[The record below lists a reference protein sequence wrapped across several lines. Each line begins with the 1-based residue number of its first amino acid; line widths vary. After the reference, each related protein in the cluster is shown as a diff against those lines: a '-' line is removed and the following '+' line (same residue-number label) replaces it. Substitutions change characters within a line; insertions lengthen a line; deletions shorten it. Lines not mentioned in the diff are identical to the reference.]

1 MDNKAL
7 KLIKD
12 YDKPSITMALMLI
25 MELGKTEIINK
36 DSKELFDSLKKSTSN
51 FLSDNYRENIAIY
64 YFSEVFDLGNPQNL
78 TLSKIAEIFAD
89 LNSNQF
95 RDIMN
100 YTMINETNKKH
111 VKERVK

>member
-36 DSKELFDSLKKSTSN
+36 KK
-51 FLSDNYRENIAIY
+51 Y
-64 YFSEVFDLGNPQNL
+64 
-78 TLSKIAEIFAD
+78 
-89 LNSNQF
+89 
-95 RDIMN
+95 
-100 YTMINETNKKH
+100 
-111 VKERVK
+111 

>member
-1 MDNKAL
+1 M
-7 KLIKD
+7 
-12 YDKPSITMALMLI
+12 
-25 MELGKTEIINK
+25 
-36 DSKELFDSLKKSTSN
+36 DSLKKSTSN
-51 FLSDNYRENIAIY
+51 FLSDNYRENIIDVAK
-64 YFSEVFDLGNPQNL
+64 
-78 TLSKIAEIFAD
+78 KIAN

>member
-51 FLSDNYRENIAIY
+51 FLSDNYRENIIDVAK
-64 YFSEVFDLGNPQNL
+64 
-78 TLSKIAEIFAD
+78 KIAN

-111 VKERVK
+111 VKGRVK

>member
-51 FLSDNYRENIAIY
+51 FLSDNYRENIIDVAK
-64 YFSEVFDLGNPQNL
+64 
-78 TLSKIAEIFAD
+78 KIAN

>member
-51 FLSDNYRENIAIY
+51 FLSDNYRENIIDVAK
-64 YFSEVFDLGNPQNL
+64 
-78 TLSKIAEIFAD
+78 KIAN

-111 VKERVK
+111 FKERVK

>member
-51 FLSDNYRENIAIY
+51 FLSDNYRENIIDVAK
-64 YFSEVFDLGNPQNL
+64 
-78 TLSKIAEIFAD
+78 KIAN
-89 LNSNQF
+89 LNSNQV

>member
-36 DSKELFDSLKKSTSN
+36 DSKELFDSLKKVLVIFFQITI
-51 FLSDNYRENIAIY
+51 E
-64 YFSEVFDLGNPQNL
+64 
-78 TLSKIAEIFAD
+78 KI
-89 LNSNQF
+89 L
-95 RDIMN
+95 
-100 YTMINETNKKH
+100 
-111 VKERVK
+111 

>member
-51 FLSDNYRENIAIY
+51 FLSDNYRENIIDVAK
-64 YFSEVFDLGNPQNL
+64 
-78 TLSKIAEIFAD
+78 KIAN

-100 YTMINETNKKH
+100 YTMSNETNKKH

>member
-25 MELGKTEIINK
+25 MELGKTEIINQ

-51 FLSDNYRENIAIY
+51 FLSDNYRENIIDVAK
-64 YFSEVFDLGNPQNL
+64 
-78 TLSKIAEIFAD
+78 KIAN

>member
-1 MDNKAL
+1 
-7 KLIKD
+7 
-12 YDKPSITMALMLI
+12 MALLFVQWQLTYKSSSS
-25 MELGKTEIINK
+25 EHNPYLV
-36 DSKELFDSLKKSTSN
+36 FDSLKKSTSN
-51 FLSDNYRENIAIY
+51 FLSDNSRENIIDVAK
-64 YFSEVFDLGNPQNL
+64 
-78 TLSKIAEIFAD
+78 KIAN